1 MNLKKIINI
10 LIFLIV
16 NQSFSQVE
24 LPLGTYLSEN
34 EKEYIVIMANNS
46 FGFISYVNESPYLY
60 QKKYKKK
67 NNNIDCGRGFLV
79 DISGSGKYKIENDS
93 IKLTFVESKS
103 IIDSLKIS
111 YLSTEKNENPVNV
124 TFIPHYNYI
133 KIGITEVEVKDSNN
147 QIIANVYDNNLSPN
161 IGILR
166 FPLELILNDYKK
178 LILSEQKNQQ
188 IDLFINCFKTYN
200 INININKTFNIKF
213 LKKIIE
219 E

>member
-124 TFIPHYNYI
+124 TFTPHYNYK

-200 INININKTFNIKF
+200 INTNINKTFNIKF